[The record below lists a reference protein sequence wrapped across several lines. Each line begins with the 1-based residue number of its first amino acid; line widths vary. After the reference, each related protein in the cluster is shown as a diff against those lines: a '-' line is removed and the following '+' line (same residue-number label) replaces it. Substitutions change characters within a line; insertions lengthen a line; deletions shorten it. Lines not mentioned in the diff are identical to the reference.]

1 MRDFRASVGRLSTA
15 AIAAALLFAAP
26 LAAQGPPVQQDQMQM
41 QMPDSVQE
49 MITEAQAI
57 QQEVQ
62 QLQMQAME
70 ENEELQVMRDQLS
83 EMVRAAVSEIEPEFD
98 QLIERMGELEQE
110 FMAAQQSQD
119 QEALQQ
125 LQMEATQVQTRLQ
138 TAEQQAME
146 QPQIQE
152 EIEVFEDELMAEMTL
167 HDPDA
172 PQKMERL
179 EELAARIEAAMDGVG

>member
-1 MRDFRASVGRLSTA
+1 
-15 AIAAALLFAAP
+15 
-26 LAAQGPPVQQDQMQM
+26 M